1 VIGGVPSLQKAGL
14 DPVGEI
20 VWLAPAEPDPVH
32 SHKQGEYEMGDRKK
46 STFQRLAN
54 GLLNRKQ
61 RRELERK
68 LSAED
73 PGLEIVNRNV
83 AGIDVGNESH
93 FVAVPPGRDA
103 QPVQEF
109 GSWMADLERMAEWLK
124 ACRIEKVVMQSTGVY
139 WIALFDVLEA
149 RGFKICLA
157 NARHTKNLPGR
168 KSDVQ
173 ESQWL
178 LKLHT
183 YGLLRDS
190 FRPPDEIRAL
200 RSLWRLRDRHVKEA
214 ARAVQH
220 MQKSM
225 ITMNVQLSNAI
236 SDISG
241 VTGPA
246 IIRAI
251 LAGERDSGKL
261 AKLRDWRVKATE
273 EEVARSLEGNWR
285 EDMLFE
291 LKQAVEAYDFYQK
304 QIAACDQRLQ
314 ELMAGLPT
322 REVETAAPAI
332 EAAKPVR
339 KKRAHGK
346 QKNAPRFD
354 LHAELER
361 VCGVDLTGID
371 GIDVMTAQTI
381 VAELGTDFTRWKDEA
396 HFASWLGLSP
406 SRDVSGGKIVR
417 QGTLKKVKNRVAT
430 ALRTAAN
437 TLLHSD
443 SYLGARFRSLQTR
456 RGAPKAIKAMARYL
470 ACLIYRMFIRGQA
483 WVDRGAREFENRR
496 AQHELS
502 ALQRKAAAQGFK
514 LVSINALT

>member
-1 VIGGVPSLQKAGL
+1 M
-14 DPVGEI
+14 
-20 VWLAPAEPDPVH
+20 AE
-32 SHKQGEYEMGDRKK
+32 RKK
-46 STFQRLAN
+46 STFQRLAS

-93 FVAVPPGRDA
+93 FVAVPPGRDP

-109 GSWMADLERMAEWLK
+109 GSWTAELERMAAWLK
-124 ACRIEKVVMQSTGVY
+124 ACGIETVVMQSTGVY
-139 WIALFDVLEA
+139 WIALYDLLEA
-149 RGFKICLA
+149 RGFKLCLA

-183 YGLLRDS
+183 YGLLRNS

-225 ITMNVQLSNAI
+225 VTMNVQLSNAI

-241 VTGPA
+241 VTGQA

-251 LAGERDSGKL
+251 LAGERNPETL
-261 AKLRDWRVKATE
+261 AKLRDWRIKATP

-291 LKQAVEAYDFYQK
+291 LKQAVATYDFIQK
-304 QIAACDQRLQ
+304 QISECDQRLQ
-314 ELMAGLPT
+314 ALMAELPA
-322 REVETAAPAI
+322 RKI
-332 EAAKPVR
+332 EAAGVPVEATATPPR
-339 KKRAHGK
+339 KKRSHGK
-346 QKNAPRFD
+346 AKT
-354 LHAELER
+354 
-361 VCGVDLTGID
+361 C
-371 GIDVMTAQTI
+371 
-381 VAELGTDFTRWKDEA
+381 
-396 HFASWLGLSP
+396 
-406 SRDVSGGKIVR
+406 RD
-417 QGTLKKVKNRVAT
+417 
-430 ALRTAAN
+430 
-437 TLLHSD
+437 
-443 SYLGARFRSLQTR
+443 
-456 RGAPKAIKAMARYL
+456 
-470 ACLIYRMFIRGQA
+470 
-483 WVDRGAREFENRR
+483 
-496 AQHELS
+496 
-502 ALQRKAAAQGFK
+502 
-514 LVSINALT
+514 SICTPN

>member
-1 VIGGVPSLQKAGL
+1 MA
-14 DPVGEI
+14 
-20 VWLAPAEPDPVH
+20 
-32 SHKQGEYEMGDRKK
+32 DRKK
-46 STFQRLAN
+46 SIFQRLTS
-54 GLLNRKQ
+54 GRLNRKQ

-93 FVAVPPGRDA
+93 FVAVAPGRDP

-109 GSWMADLERMAEWLK
+109 GSWTADLERMADWLR
-124 ACRIEKVVMQSTGVY
+124 ACGIETVVMQSTGVY
-139 WIALFDVLEA
+139 WIALYDVLEA

-183 YGLLRDS
+183 YGLLRNS
-190 FRPPDEIRAL
+190 FRPPDEIRAV

-225 ITMNVQLSNAI
+225 VTMNLQLSNAI
-236 SDISG
+236 SDITG
-241 VTGPA
+241 VTGQA

-251 LAGERDSGKL
+251 LAGERDPGKL
-261 AKLRDWRVKATE
+261 AKLRDRRVQATE

-291 LKQAVEAYDFYQK
+291 LRQAVAAYDFIQK
-304 QIAACDQRLQ
+304 QMAECDRRLQ
-314 ELMAGLPT
+314 ALMAELPA
-322 REVETAAPAI
+322 REVEAAVVAA
-332 EAAKPVR
+332 EAAGKPTR
-339 KKRAHGK
+339 KKKRSGGK
-346 QKNAPRFD
+346 KKNVPPFD
-354 LHAELER
+354 LHAELKR
-361 VCGVDLTGID
+361 VCGVDLTSID
-371 GIDVMTAQTI
+371 GIDIMTAQTV
-381 VAELGTDFTRWKDEA
+381 VAELGTDFSRWKDEF
-396 HFASWLGLSP
+396 HFSSWLGLSP
-406 SRDVSGGKIVR
+406 SRDISGGKVLK
-417 QGTLKKVKNRVAT
+417 QGTLKVKNRVAT

-437 TLLHSD
+437 TLLRSD
-443 SYLGARFRSLQTR
+443 SYLGARFRSLRTR

-470 ACLIYRMFIRGQA
+470 ACLIYRMFTHGQA
-483 WVDRGAREFENRR
+483 WVDRGAQEFENKREQR
-496 AQHELS
+496 ELS
-502 ALQRKAAAQGFK
+502 ALQRKAAAHGLK
-514 LVSINALT
+514 LVNLEVSA

>member
-1 VIGGVPSLQKAGL
+1 MA
-14 DPVGEI
+14 
-20 VWLAPAEPDPVH
+20 
-32 SHKQGEYEMGDRKK
+32 DRKK
-46 STFQRLAN
+46 SIFQRLTN
-54 GLLNRKQ
+54 GRLNRKQ

-93 FVAVPPGRDA
+93 FVAVAPGRDA

-109 GSWMADLERMAEWLK
+109 GSWTADLERMADWLK
-124 ACRIEKVVMQSTGVY
+124 ACGIETVVMQSTGVY

-149 RGFKICLA
+149 RGFEICLA

-183 YGLLRDS
+183 YGLLRNS

-214 ARAVQH
+214 ARTVQH

-225 ITMNVQLSNAI
+225 LMMNLQLSNAI

-241 VTGPA
+241 VTGQA

-251 LAGERDSGKL
+251 LAGERSAEKL
-261 AKLRDWRVKATE
+261 ARLRDWRVKATE

-291 LKQAVEAYDFYQK
+291 LRQAVDAYDFIQK
-304 QIAACDQRLQ
+304 QMAECDQRLQ
-314 ELMAGLPT
+314 KLMAELPA
-322 REVETAAPAI
+322 REVEAAVVAAEASGKPA
-332 EAAKPVR
+332 R
-339 KKRAHGK
+339 KKRSGGTK
-346 QKNAPRFD
+346 KNVPRFD
-354 LHAELER
+354 LHAELQR
-361 VCGVDLTGID
+361 VCGVDLTRID
-371 GIDVMTAQTI
+371 GIDIMTAQTI
-381 VAELGTDFTRWKDEA
+381 VAELGTDFSRWKNEA
-396 HFASWLGLSP
+396 HLASWLGLSP
-406 SRDVSGGKIVR
+406 SRDISGGKVLR
-417 QGTLKKVKNRVAT
+417 QGSHKVKNRVAT

-443 SYLGARFRSLQTR
+443 SYLGARFRALQTR
-456 RGAPKAIKAMARYL
+456 RGTPKAIKAMARYL
-470 ACLIYRMFIRGQA
+470 ACLIYRLFTRGQA
-483 WVDRGAREFENRR
+483 WVDRGAKEFENRR
-496 AQHELS
+496 AQRELA
-502 ALQRKAAAQGFK
+502 ALQRKAAAHGFK
-514 LVSINALT
+514 LVNLQVPA